1 MSSPYSI
8 TDADWQPSQLKPVP
22 LKFSNFVTVC
32 SGLMFLLCLI
42 VLINTHLSSSALKRF
57 TVPERALEIVTSQVM
72 LLQEGLHQIPDW
84 EREMTEAIGETGSDL
99 PQFISWYEELTG
111 FVPDPR
117 SQFYLAILEG
127 EAGRLDEVQAKA
139 EEWESKSAPYSWYS
153 QLLDAAYLLDD
164 VDEAPAEILQ
174 SRLAELVPSGWFYS
188 RVAIR
193 IAVRSED
200 SDLKAEVEE
209 NLARRGRQLATYNRV
224 LSLIQGACFIVGL
237 LSLGILYWRW
247 RSYRW
252 EGLRV
257 SEAVLPPPWSGW
269 HGLIVMIR
277 GGGLSSLIIISLFLA
292 LSVVGLGQNLLQ
304 FLIPFAIHL
313 PVLCLAYLYLWN
325 RHGLSVSAALG
336 LQVIPGGWVPMG
348 LLTFGLFAIGATGG
362 WVVSLV
368 AEMTQATFH
377 WTDWFDQSL
386 IQGDMQQLILPLIS
400 YTLLAP
406 IFEELVFRG
415 ILFST
420 LRRRLGPWTSI
431 IISAA
436 VFSLAHGYGSVG
448 SITIFLSGIL
458 WAWAYEKSGS
468 VLPGIAAH
476 ALNNSLVCLT
486 VLLMIRPA

>member
-1 MSSPYSI
+1 
-8 TDADWQPSQLKPVP
+8 
-22 LKFSNFVTVC
+22 
-32 SGLMFLLCLI
+32 
-42 VLINTHLSSSALKRF
+42 
-57 TVPERALEIVTSQVM
+57 
-72 LLQEGLHQIPDW
+72 
-84 EREMTEAIGETGSDL
+84 
-99 PQFISWYEELTG
+99 
-111 FVPDPR
+111 
-117 SQFYLAILEG
+117 
-127 EAGRLDEVQAKA
+127 
-139 EEWESKSAPYSWYS
+139 
-153 QLLDAAYLLDD
+153 
-164 VDEAPAEILQ
+164 
-174 SRLAELVPSGWFYS
+174 
-188 RVAIR
+188 
-193 IAVRSED
+193 
-200 SDLKAEVEE
+200 
-209 NLARRGRQLATYNRV
+209 
-224 LSLIQGACFIVGL
+224 
-237 LSLGILYWRW
+237 
-247 RSYRW
+247 
-252 EGLRV
+252 
-257 SEAVLPPPWSGW
+257 
-269 HGLIVMIR
+269 
-277 GGGLSSLIIISLFLA
+277 
-292 LSVVGLGQNLLQ
+292 
-304 FLIPFAIHL
+304 
-313 PVLCLAYLYLWN
+313 
-325 RHGLSVSAALG
+325 
-336 LQVIPGGWVPMG
+336 MG

-420 LRRRLGPWTSI
+420 LRRRLGPWTST